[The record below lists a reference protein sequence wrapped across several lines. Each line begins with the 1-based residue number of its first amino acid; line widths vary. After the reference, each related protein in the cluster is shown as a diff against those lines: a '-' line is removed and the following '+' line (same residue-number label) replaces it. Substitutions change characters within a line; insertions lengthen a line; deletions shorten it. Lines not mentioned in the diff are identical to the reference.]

1 MAFSITKFLKGLLI
15 SEAGTN
21 TPKEILIIPG
31 GTAGTKTT
39 VISSQ
44 TIDRIIT
51 LPDST
56 DMLIGRTSIDTL
68 TNKILT
74 NAILND
80 SQINLLLA
88 AEQGVTPSTPAAGYR
103 KFYAKAG
110 GLYDLNSA
118 GVETLLGS
126 GGGGGGGANTSLS
139 NLVAPTTVNVDLLP
153 QGTINGQSLGRN
165 ANRWNQIW
173 SSGIIVTNSKL
184 QMVGGLD
191 IVGNKISG
199 SGDGSALELS
209 SPSIGNGPVLL
220 GTGLN
225 GTSGQNSANVNIVTG
240 NKTVGTGTSGDITLI
255 TGTSI
260 NSRGKIVLDA
270 LEIDATNKKI
280 TNVATPTV
288 GTDAANM
295 SFVLANAGGG
305 VPNIVQSGSSGNF
318 NITQPGIP
326 TTALVTNLIVT
337 ITTTGGPVDVSLQSF
352 DGTAGN
358 GIRVNDSANPS
369 GSSGANLAFLRNS
382 IVVNNSNLLIS
393 AGSATSVQL
402 SIPASSFNFKD
413 IGLAAGTYTYTVQV
427 QTLLTVIV
435 NNIRLVAHELK

>member
-31 GTAGTKTT
+31 GTVGTKTT
-39 VISSQ
+39 VTSSQ

-56 DMLIGRTSIDTL
+56 DILIGRTSIDTL

-126 GGGGGGGANTSLS
+126 GGGGGGANTSLS
-139 NLVAPTTVNVDLLP
+139 NLVALTTVNVDLLP
-153 QGTINGQSLGRN
+153 QGTINDQSLGRN

-184 QMVGGLD
+184 QMVSGLD

-209 SPSIGNGPVLL
+209 SPSIGNGPILL
-220 GTGLN
+220 D
-225 GTSGQNSANVNIVTG
+225 
-240 NKTVGTGTSGDITLI
+240 TGTSNSGSLNTANINVTTGDK
-255 TGTSI
+255 TGGTGNSGNI
-260 NSRGKIVLDA
+260 NLTTGASSVGSRGKIVLDA

-280 TNVATPTV
+280 TNVATPTNPN
-288 GTDAANM
+288 DAVNKAYAD
-295 SFVLANAGGG
+295 SLSGGG
-305 VPNIVQSGSSGNF
+305 APNIVQSGSSSNF
-318 NITQPGIP
+318 NITQPGIS
-326 TTALVTNLIVT
+326 TTALVTNLTVT
-337 ITTTGGPVDVSLQSF
+337 ITTTGKPINVYLQSF
-352 DGTAGN
+352 DGTG
-358 GIRVNDSANPS
+358 GGGVRISDSANP
-369 GSSGANLAFLRNS
+369 GGAAGINLSFLRNGV
-382 IVVNNSNLLIS
+382 VVNSSNLLIG
-393 AGSATSVQL
+393 AGGATAIQL
-402 SIPASSFNFKD
+402 GVPASSFSFTD
-413 IGLAAGTYTYTVQV
+413 IGLAPGTYTYTVQV
-427 QTLLTVIV
+427 QTVLTVIV
-435 NNIRLVAHELK
+435 NNVKLVAYELK